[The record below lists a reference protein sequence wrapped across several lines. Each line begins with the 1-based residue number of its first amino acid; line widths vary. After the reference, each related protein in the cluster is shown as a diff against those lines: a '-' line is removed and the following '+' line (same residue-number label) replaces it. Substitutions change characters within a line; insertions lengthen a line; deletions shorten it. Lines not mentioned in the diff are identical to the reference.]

1 MSLADSDNDGT
12 YSEEE
17 LNGLTKA
24 QLASLASE
32 LGIEGVNSSQT
43 KAVMVETIL
52 ASL

>member
-1 MSLADSDNDGT
+1 MSLADSNNDGT

-32 LGIEGVNSSQT
+32 LGIEGVNTNQT

-52 ASL
+52 ANV